1 MGTIL
6 MRAHPH
12 FYRGEDVP
20 NVTNKVPTGCLWLD
34 ELLDSQRL
42 PTAAL
47 HAAAQG
53 NCRIEL

>member
-6 MRAHPH
+6 IRAQPH

-34 ELLDSQRL
+34 ELLDSQQL
-42 PTAAL
+42 LITAL
-47 HAAAQG
+47 HAG